1 MLTFKVDFDI
11 DLKDDSGGEVA
22 LDTECQL
29 CRSEKQILIHGLDL
43 SLMDMKKCERTV
55 RRATKDWVN
64 AGKPQN

>member
-11 DLKDDSGGEVA
+11 DLKDDSGGKTS

-43 SLMDMKKCERTV
+43 SMKNSYNP
-55 RRATKDWVN
+55 TKNYDPILIFRSH
-64 AGKPQN
+64 GHEEM